1 MVVQQAELIRLLA
14 EERQGRG
21 QLQPRE
27 PRNRGI
33 SYRDFEELRPPVFTK
48 CPEPLDAD
56 DWLRTIRSK
65 FTLLPELTEQQK
77 ARFAGQLL
85 QGPAGAW
92 HATFLEMQR
101 AGHEPT
107 WEEFTQA
114 FRAHYIPDS
123 LMEQKKREFRELKQ
137 GNKTVMQYVQ
147 SFIHLSQ
154 YAPEDVADDP
164 RRAARLLNGLDP
176 TLQTHL
182 GRRYQSFTD
191 LVDTALDMENRLRVA
206 NEDQRRKRQANTSA
220 AGSSQKQKSA
230 YRPSQQYYQQPR
242 FTVRPNQPG
251 WVHRVP
257 QQQQPQH
264 QQRLTAGTQAPAPAT
279 RVLAL
284 PGPGNPCFN
293 CGKVGHFSRDCR
305 APRKIQGPN
314 PAGGTQQSKQKGPAQ
329 KTGRVHY
336 IHLEQIPAGVPVLAG
351 TFMINGRSTVV
362 LFDSGATHTF
372 ISKAYAQKHDIKMH
386 KLRENYHITAPGSPI
401 DTSLGVRHLKLEIG
415 AETFII
421 NPVVLPHQGIDI
433 ILGMNWMTENN
444 AVLDIGNRT
453 IQLRSRVS
461 GKVIWVHMPD
471 MKHMVATVNATELD
485 EIKEIPV
492 VCDFPDV
499 FPEELPGLPPD
510 RDVEFRIDLIPGTAP
525 VSKRPYRM
533 APDEL
538 KELKIQL
545 QEQLDK
551 GFIRPSSSP
560 WGCPALFV
568 EKKDQGGK
576 RLCVDY
582 RPLNAV
588 TVKNKYPIPH
598 IDIPFDRL
606 AGAKVFSKIDLRS
619 GYYQIKIRE
628 EDIPKTAFST
638 RYGLY
643 EYLVMSFGLTNAPAF
658 FMYMMNS
665 VFMNELDKFV
675 VVFIDDILI
684 YSKNEK
690 EHEEHLR
697 VVLTRLREHK
707 LYAKFSKCA
716 LRLKEVGF
724 LGHILVEKGV
734 AVDPSKVKDVLN
746 WKQPETVTEIRSFL
760 GLAGY
765 YRRFIKD
772 FSKIAKPM
780 TSLTKKNAKFVWG
793 PKCEEGFRELKKLL
807 TTAPVLA
814 QPDVTKPFDVYCDA
828 SGQGLG
834 CVLMQEGRVIAYAS
848 RQLRKHETNYPTHDP
863 ELAAAVH
870 APKIW
875 RHYLLGNTCHIYTDH
890 KSLKYIFT
898 QPELNM
904 RQRRWLELIKDYDLE
919 IHYHPGKANVVAD
932 ALSRRA
938 HCNVIEVRPTAR
950 VICWEMNEIEMPVEF
965 LVELYNIAL
974 SQH

>member
-1 MVVQQAELIRLLA
+1 MVNTRNGQHSGSEPHANGAPPPPELATLVVQQAELIRLLA
-14 EERQGRG
+14 DEHQGRG
-21 QLQPRE
+21 ELQPRE

-251 WVHRVP
+251 WVHRAP
-257 QQQQPQH
+257 QQQQPQQ

-314 PAGGTQQSKQKGPAQ
+314 PAGGTQQGKQKGPAQ

-351 TFMINGRSTVV
+351 TFMINGHPTVV

-372 ISKAYAQKHDIKMH
+372 ISKAYAQKHDMKMH

-421 NPVVLPHQGIDI
+421 NPVVLPHEGIDI

-461 GKVIWVHMPD
+461 GKVIRVHMPD

-485 EIKEIPV
+485 EIKKIPV

-510 RDVEFRIDLIPGTAP
+510 RDVEFRIDLVPGTAP

-576 RLCVDY
+576 RLC
-582 RPLNAV
+582 
-588 TVKNKYPIPH
+588 
-598 IDIPFDRL
+598 
-606 AGAKVFSKIDLRS
+606 
-619 GYYQIKIRE
+619 
-628 EDIPKTAFST
+628 
-638 RYGLY
+638 GL
-643 EYLVMSFGLTNAPAF
+643 
-658 FMYMMNS
+658 
-665 VFMNELDKFV
+665 
-675 VVFIDDILI
+675 
-684 YSKNEK
+684 
-690 EHEEHLR
+690 
-697 VVLTRLREHK
+697 
-707 LYAKFSKCA
+707 
-716 LRLKEVGF
+716 
-724 LGHILVEKGV
+724 
-734 AVDPSKVKDVLN
+734 
-746 WKQPETVTEIRSFL
+746 
-760 GLAGY
+760 
-765 YRRFIKD
+765 
-772 FSKIAKPM
+772 
-780 TSLTKKNAKFVWG
+780 
-793 PKCEEGFRELKKLL
+793 
-807 TTAPVLA
+807 
-814 QPDVTKPFDVYCDA
+814 
-828 SGQGLG
+828 
-834 CVLMQEGRVIAYAS
+834 
-848 RQLRKHETNYPTHDP
+848 
-863 ELAAAVH
+863 
-870 APKIW
+870 
-875 RHYLLGNTCHIYTDH
+875 
-890 KSLKYIFT
+890 
-898 QPELNM
+898 
-904 RQRRWLELIKDYDLE
+904 
-919 IHYHPGKANVVAD
+919 
-932 ALSRRA
+932 
-938 HCNVIEVRPTAR
+938 
-950 VICWEMNEIEMPVEF
+950 
-965 LVELYNIAL
+965 
-974 SQH
+974 

>member
-1 MVVQQAELIRLLA
+1 MATLVVQQAELIRLLA

-56 DWLRTIRSK
+56 DWLRTI
-65 FTLLPELTEQQK
+65 
-77 ARFAGQLL
+77 
-85 QGPAGAW
+85 
-92 HATFLEMQR
+92 
-101 AGHEPT
+101 
-107 WEEFTQA
+107 
-114 FRAHYIPDS
+114 S

-251 WVHRVP
+251 WVHRAP
-257 QQQQPQH
+257 QQ

-293 CGKVGHFSRDCR
+293 YGKVGHFSRDCR

-314 PAGGTQQSKQKGPAQ
+314 PAGGTQQGKQKGPAQ

-444 AVLDIGNRT
+444 AVLDIGNRA

-461 GKVIWVHMPD
+461 GKVIRVHMPD

-485 EIKEIPV
+485 EIKKIPV

-510 RDVEFRIDLIPGTAP
+510 RDVEFRIDLVP
-525 VSKRPYRM
+525 
-533 APDEL
+533 
-538 KELKIQL
+538 
-545 QEQLDK
+545 
-551 GFIRPSSSP
+551 
-560 WGCPALFV
+560 
-568 EKKDQGGK
+568 
-576 RLCVDY
+576 
-582 RPLNAV
+582 
-588 TVKNKYPIPH
+588 
-598 IDIPFDRL
+598 
-606 AGAKVFSKIDLRS
+606 
-619 GYYQIKIRE
+619 
-628 EDIPKTAFST
+628 
-638 RYGLY
+638 
-643 EYLVMSFGLTNAPAF
+643 
-658 FMYMMNS
+658 
-665 VFMNELDKFV
+665 
-675 VVFIDDILI
+675 
-684 YSKNEK
+684 
-690 EHEEHLR
+690 
-697 VVLTRLREHK
+697 
-707 LYAKFSKCA
+707 
-716 LRLKEVGF
+716 
-724 LGHILVEKGV
+724 
-734 AVDPSKVKDVLN
+734 
-746 WKQPETVTEIRSFL
+746 
-760 GLAGY
+760 
-765 YRRFIKD
+765 
-772 FSKIAKPM
+772 
-780 TSLTKKNAKFVWG
+780 
-793 PKCEEGFRELKKLL
+793 
-807 TTAPVLA
+807 
-814 QPDVTKPFDVYCDA
+814 
-828 SGQGLG
+828 
-834 CVLMQEGRVIAYAS
+834 
-848 RQLRKHETNYPTHDP
+848 
-863 ELAAAVH
+863 
-870 APKIW
+870 
-875 RHYLLGNTCHIYTDH
+875 
-890 KSLKYIFT
+890 
-898 QPELNM
+898 
-904 RQRRWLELIKDYDLE
+904 
-919 IHYHPGKANVVAD
+919 
-932 ALSRRA
+932 
-938 HCNVIEVRPTAR
+938 
-950 VICWEMNEIEMPVEF
+950 
-965 LVELYNIAL
+965 
-974 SQH
+974 